1 MRGTDNAGT
10 WKYGERM
17 KSKERKA
24 FKIKVMDYFREHNRP
39 MPWRDDPS
47 PYFVFVSE
55 IMLQQTQVDRVL
67 GMFPPF
73 VKRFPDFRSLAEAPL
88 SDVYALW
95 KGLGYNRRAKYLRD
109 AAKIIVTEFSGRLP
123 DSPELLVKLPGIGR
137 NTAAAMV
144 VYAYNTS
151 VPYVETNIR
160 TVYIHHFFYD
170 RDDVSD
176 AEILKLVEET
186 IDTESPREWFWALMD
201 YGTHLKKTA
210 GNASRRSR
218 SYRTQSSFAGS
229 DRKVRGLIIRSV
241 SEKEGITGR
250 MLLKLTGND
259 PRTEAIAE
267 KLVKEGLIR
276 EENGHYRIGE

>member
-1 MRGTDNAGT
+1 MSLT
-10 WKYGERM
+10 
-17 KSKERKA
+17 ERKA
-24 FKIKVMDYFREHNRP
+24 FTLKVMNYYRDHNRP

-73 VKRFPDFRSLAEAPL
+73 VERFPDFRALAEAPL
-88 SDVYALW
+88 SEVYALW

-109 AAKIIVTEFSGRLP
+109 AAKIIVAEFGGSLP
-123 DSPELLVKLPGIGR
+123 DAPESLVELPGIGK
-137 NTAAAMV
+137 NTAAAMI
-144 VYAYNTS
+144 VYAYNIP

-160 TVYIHHFFYD
+160 TVYIHHFFDD

-176 AEILKLVEET
+176 HEILSLVEET
-186 IDTESPREWFWALMD
+186 IAKESPREWFWALMD
-201 YGTHLKKTA
+201 YGTHLKKTT

-229 DRKVRGLIIRSV
+229 DRKVRGLIIRAV
-241 SEKEGITGR
+241 SEKEGIS
-250 MLLKLTGND
+250 LKSLIGLTGND
-259 PRTEAIAE
+259 PRTETITE

-276 EENGHYRIGE
+276 EEKGHYRIGE